1 MGEVLAYQRIELDFE
16 LAVVAFYRFGGQAFH
31 YHAGADGDVAQPVDQ
46 DKAAGIADLLIRVER
61 HRIGEAQL
69 AQADLVEL
77 ELACGQLVELVDLDA
92 VADSLHLTATL
103 LGGQLDVVDPARLQ
117 GLLPHPDDMGQQVLG
132 HLRTVGGI
140 HQQVAA
146 ADVDF
151 IREGDR
157 DGLTRQGVLQIAV
170 EGDDAGH
177 RALFAGRQHSEA
189 VADPQNAGGQSAREA
204 AKIEVGA
211 VHVLHW
217 QAHRVAL
224 QLALH
229 LGRLQQGEQGLA
241 LIPGQLVALVDHV
254 VTVQRRDRH
263 DMDGIDAELLGE
275 LAVVGTDALEHLL
288 TELHQI
294 HLVDRH
300 HELLDAEQARD
311 KAVTTGLIQYPF
323 AGVDQNDGQIT
334 GGGAGGHVA
343 GVLLVARGIR
353 DDKFA
358 LGGGEIAVGHVDGD
372 ALLALRLQAVYQQRQ
387 VQLLAGGAKLL
398 AVGLQRFELILINL
412 LGVVQQAAD
421 KGALAVIHA
430 AAGEKTQQALVLLG
444 VQIGF
449 DALFGNG
456 GLNIAVHADDSL
468 EISLTL
474 LLLHGAGLI
483 VVNQPPLPLARGG
496 KQHLFNNFRQGGGS

>member
-1 MGEVLAYQRIELDFE
+1 MGEVLAHQRIELDFE
-16 LAVVAFYRFGGQAFH
+16 LAVVPFYRFGRQAFH

-77 ELACGQLVELVDLDA
+77 ELAGGQLVELVDLDA
-92 VADSLHLTATL
+92 VADGLHLTATL
-103 LGGQLDVVDPARLQ
+103 LGGQLDVVDPTWLQ
-117 GLLPHPDDMGQQVLG
+117 GRLPHPDDMGQQVLG

-146 ADVDF
+146 ADIDLVG
-151 IREGDR
+151 EGDG
-157 DGLTRQGVLQIAV
+157 DGLPRQGVLQIPV

-177 RALFAGRQHSEA
+177 RALLARRQHSKP
-189 VADPQNAGGQSAREA
+189 VAHPQDAGGERPREA
-204 AKIEVGA
+204 TKIEVGA
-211 VHVLHW
+211 VHILHR
-217 QAHRVAL
+217 QAHRMAL

-229 LGRLQQGEQGLA
+229 FRRLQQGKQGFP

-263 DMDGIDAELLGE
+263 DMDGVDAELLGE
-275 LAVVGTDALEHLL
+275 LAVIGTDALEHLL

-300 HELLDAEQARD
+300 HELLDAEEARD
-311 KAVTTGLIQYPF
+311 KAVATGLIQHAF
-323 AGVDQNDGQIT
+323 AGVDQYDGQIT
-334 GGGAGGHVA
+334 GGGAGRHVA

-358 LGGGEIAVGHVDGD
+358 LGGGEITVGHVDGD
-372 ALLALRLQAVYQQRQ
+372 ALLALRLQAVDQQRQ
-387 VQLLAGGAKLL
+387 VQLLAGGAELL
-398 AVGLQRFELILINL
+398 AVGLQRFELIFINL
-412 LGVVQQAAD
+412 LGVVQQATD

-430 AAGEKTQQALVLLG
+430 AAGEKT
-444 VQIGF
+444 
-449 DALFGNG
+449 
-456 GLNIAVHADDSL
+456 
-468 EISLTL
+468 
-474 LLLHGAGLI
+474 
-483 VVNQPPLPLARGG
+483 
-496 KQHLFNNFRQGGGS
+496 